1 MKSVINNK
9 IYLSLETTG
18 LDSNNFKIIEIAAL
32 KIDAYNNKSLFNKLI
47 NPQKKLEQ
55 EVSKLTLISDD
66 DLSEQKN
73 FDQIKNDLLSFLGN
87 SRIVVHN
94 EKFITGFL
102 DKELKNEVK
111 NEFED
116 INELYLKKFPNEN
129 ASFSAILNKFN
140 LRIDTKFSSSLN
152 EVLLLPNIYQELL
165 KE

>member
-73 FDQIKNDLLSFLGN
+73 FDEIKNDLLSFLGN